1 MIEGRPLGTALPTI
15 VARQHVRSSSTDRC
29 MTQGGVCPAVKFLGS
44 LADSIVLA
52 VIATTATP
60 TVHLV
65 TSTASPPVFLKNSL
79 ESKLLSGY
87 LHCKCII

>member
-44 LADSIVLA
+44 LADSIVFGCNRHDNDPNRTFGH
-52 VIATTATP
+52 IQR
-60 TVHLV
+60 V
-65 TSTASPPVFLKNSL
+65 TSRFPQ
-79 ESKLLSGY
+79 KLP
-87 LHCKCII
+87 